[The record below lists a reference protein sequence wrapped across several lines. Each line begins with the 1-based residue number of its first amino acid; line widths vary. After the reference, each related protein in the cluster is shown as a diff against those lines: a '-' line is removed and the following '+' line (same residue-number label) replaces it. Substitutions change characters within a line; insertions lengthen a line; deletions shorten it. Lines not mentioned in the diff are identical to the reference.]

1 MFFTNNKQEVM
12 EVLTG
17 PERRRRWSA
26 EEKLAMV
33 RESFEP
39 GRTVSMVARQHGVNP
54 NQLFHWRKLHQDGG
68 LSAVSAGE
76 EVVPASELSD
86 ALKQIKELQRM
97 LGKKTMEVEILRE
110 AVEYGRAKKWIA
122 RSPSLPGDDQ

>member
-1 MFFTNNKQEVM
+1 MTVFLIHTKQEVM

-39 GRTVSMVARQHGVNP
+39 VQARDTLP
-54 NQLFHWRKLHQDGG
+54 N
-68 LSAVSAGE
+68 
-76 EVVPASELSD
+76 SD
-86 ALKQIKELQRM
+86 ARFNKPTLSLITPCVTLFTG
-97 LGKKTMEVEILRE
+97 LLRC
-110 AVEYGRAKKWIA
+110 AYAHGLMKIRT
-122 RSPSLPGDDQ
+122 S